1 MSFEITEDQSGL
13 IRSRRS
19 QDLPETLRLNGQDFT
34 LINKGKDFTKTFV
47 QIENRVYIH
56 EREVKDAISEY
67 SIAMNNLEEEI
78 EEFSDEMKSRNLE
91 DMPKIQE
98 ENKIKENSFENAFSL
113 GGTISSLFGSILS
126 CQGFEEIVSF
136 KEEARTHL
144 DIISKNVINQTNEEN
159 FVEGFRVFDELKII
173 SERLKTEREVLERN
187 EALEKRYKDNINL
200 MGKLK
205 EERKTLI
212 QMCEGEEKSKAK
224 MIVNEGSCLKMRK
237 FVKFSKF
244 CEINIGGEKFLMP
257 SEWRR
262 EERVL
267 YSYKEVLL
275 IDPVKKE
282 KKWRKICFK
291 DSGGEEIILKKTF
304 VGKTKL

>member
-1 MSFEITEDQSGL
+1 
-13 IRSRRS
+13 
-19 QDLPETLRLNGQDFT
+19 
-34 LINKGKDFTKTFV
+34 
-47 QIENRVYIH
+47 
-56 EREVKDAISEY
+56 
-67 SIAMNNLEEEI
+67 
-78 EEFSDEMKSRNLE
+78 
-91 DMPKIQE
+91 
-98 ENKIKENSFENAFSL
+98 
-113 GGTISSLFGSILS
+113 
-126 CQGFEEIVSF
+126 
-136 KEEARTHL
+136 
-144 DIISKNVINQTNEEN
+144 
-159 FVEGFRVFDELKII
+159 
-173 SERLKTEREVLERN
+173 
-187 EALEKRYKDNINL
+187 
-200 MGKLK
+200 
-205 EERKTLI
+205 
-212 QMCEGEEKSKAK
+212 
-224 MIVNEGSCLKMRK
+224 MRK